1 MVSQVPTNLPTVSD
15 STFQHLGPAFFL
27 PRVCALSG
35 SPFLPTR
42 QLPSPF
48 LAPPQDLS
56 SSVSQKLVL
65 AASGH
70 SAPGPRPEGNA
81 VVMDTAPAPFG
92 CAPSPPSP
100 PPTCGSELASPPQL
114 RLCPSRSALPRPR
127 APASPPTPG
136 LPQPRGVAG
145 TTGARERA
153 SGRAC
158 ALATSPSGDPG
169 RCRSRLGRTRGGR
182 GEGGAASLP
191 ALSKAETRAGGR
203 SRRHR
208 TSARG
213 CCSSCCPRPRR
224 RLSGLFCDYP
234 SSCWERARK
243 RRRRETPTDPQR

>member
-1 MVSQVPTNLPTVSD
+1 MVSQVPTNLPPVSV
-15 STFQHLGPAFFL
+15 STFLHLGPAFLL

-100 PPTCGSELASPPQL
+100 PPTCGAELASPPQL

-127 APASPPTPG
+127 APASPPPPLASPSPAESRG
-136 LPQPRGVAG
+136 PRG
-145 TTGARERA
+145 RA
-153 SGRAC
+153 SEQAAAPAHWPPPLAAIRAAAARAWAGRGA
-158 ALATSPSGDPG
+158 G
-169 RCRSRLGRTRGGR
+169 GGR
-182 GEGGAASLP
+182 GE
-191 ALSKAETRAGGR
+191 
-203 SRRHR
+203 
-208 TSARG
+208 
-213 CCSSCCPRPRR
+213 
-224 RLSGLFCDYP
+224 RLRFQP
-234 SSCWERARK
+234 
-243 RRRRETPTDPQR
+243 